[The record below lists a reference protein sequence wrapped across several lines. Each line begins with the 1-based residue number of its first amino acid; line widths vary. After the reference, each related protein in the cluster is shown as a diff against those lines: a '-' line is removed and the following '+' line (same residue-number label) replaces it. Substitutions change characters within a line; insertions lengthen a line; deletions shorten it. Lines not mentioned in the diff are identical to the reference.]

1 MLHSVHHDIAIVRT
15 LQKYYNTIPD
25 DTLRESPLLFW
36 SLSCSCVMI
45 KAVDIDRDIDHLYVE
60 RAKS

>member
-1 MLHSVHHDIAIVRT
+1 MTT
-15 LQKYYNTIPD
+15 LPSLLRKILQHYIPD

-45 KAVDIDRDIDHLYVE
+45 KAVDIDRDIDHLYIE